1 MPTDRLMNFCRNSVF
16 IASLKDPWKSLP
28 RTICMIYSVFSL
40 ISNTPSRG
48 SCSKMLHS
56 SLKSSGVD
64 LKAPGSSSKK
74 LFTSVKSCILP
85 LMYRLIE
92 ASSKLLSLMP
102 VESPKKRLRV
112 MMEQSSCDNRTVFS
126 C

>member
-1 MPTDRLMNFCRNSVF
+1 
-16 IASLKDPWKSLP
+16 
-28 RTICMIYSVFSL
+28 
-40 ISNTPSRG
+40 
-48 SCSKMLHS
+48 MLHS